1 MFLYKKSMYKE
12 RGEWHQNMNYV
23 IIHILQKEKEE
34 RMAIYLVQ
42 GLLSIVTLIKRR
54 DDFIRYTADITM
66 LYFLSYLC
74 AGSFDL
80 SLSLYAVFLIAGI
93 GKLQKISLGGIITG
107 ILICLYAGVGIM
119 YQDAYMT
126 LATVVTRYT
135 YIIIYICMIFSEK
148 IKRTKKVS
156 ADDYRYMVRSGL
168 LTEMLIV
175 IVVWMKDGIG
185 ARVVTNHQPIGGGIV
200 LGISLVVGI
209 CYRQHLFRAGEM
221 LLYDGISMILIIL
234 SGTRG
239 YMIIFAM
246 IMAVTMIVYFMDIPD
261 HGNRM
266 LQRIGVIFFVA
277 AIVIL
282 WICIFDHGKTFELIL
297 RLDESLGYRENE
309 NLYVKELMKRI
320 PWYREWFGW
329 GFGRSAAGTKEALTA
344 AGLASWNRRYMFGK
358 LLQRTIFHNYWYTIL
373 FKQGISGLIVM
384 ILFYARMVKRICQ
397 DIKDRWIR
405 YFLLMMAVGTVILLT
420 FRITATCSMLEMLL
434 VAYFIRQM
442 EEDNGEG
449 EKENAE

>member
-1 MFLYKKSMYKE
+1 
-12 RGEWHQNMNYV
+12 
-23 IIHILQKEKEE
+23 
-34 RMAIYLVQ
+34 
-42 GLLSIVTLIKRR
+42 
-54 DDFIRYTADITM
+54 
-66 LYFLSYLC
+66 
-74 AGSFDL
+74 
-80 SLSLYAVFLIAGI
+80 
-93 GKLQKISLGGIITG
+93 
-107 ILICLYAGVGIM
+107 
-119 YQDAYMT
+119 
-126 LATVVTRYT
+126 
-135 YIIIYICMIFSEK
+135 
-148 IKRTKKVS
+148 
-156 ADDYRYMVRSGL
+156 
-168 LTEMLIV
+168 
-175 IVVWMKDGIG
+175 
-185 ARVVTNHQPIGGGIV
+185 
-200 LGISLVVGI
+200 
-209 CYRQHLFRAGEM
+209 
-221 LLYDGISMILIIL
+221 MILIIL

-320 PWYREWFGW
+320 PWYRKWFGW

-344 AGLASWNRRYMFGK
+344 AGLASWNRRYMCGK

-420 FRITATCSMLEMLL
+420 FRITATCSILEMLL

>member
-1 MFLYKKSMYKE
+1 
-12 RGEWHQNMNYV
+12 
-23 IIHILQKEKEE
+23 
-34 RMAIYLVQ
+34 
-42 GLLSIVTLIKRR
+42 
-54 DDFIRYTADITM
+54 
-66 LYFLSYLC
+66 
-74 AGSFDL
+74 
-80 SLSLYAVFLIAGI
+80 
-93 GKLQKISLGGIITG
+93 
-107 ILICLYAGVGIM
+107 
-119 YQDAYMT
+119 MT

-148 IKRTKKVS
+148 MKRTKKVS

-168 LTEMLIV
+168 LTEILIV

-221 LLYDGISMILIIL
+221 LLYDGISMILIIF

-246 IMAVTMIVYFMDIPD
+246 IMAVTMIIYFMDIPD

-277 AIVIL
+277 AIAIL

-320 PWYREWFGW
+320 PWYRKWFGW

-405 YFLLMMAVGTVILLT
+405 YFLLMMVAGTVISLT
-420 FRITATCSMLEMLL
+420 FRITATCSILEMLL

>member
-320 PWYREWFGW
+320 PWYR
-329 GFGRSAAGTKEALTA
+329 K
-344 AGLASWNRRYMFGK
+344 YMFGK

>member
-1 MFLYKKSMYKE
+1 MYKE

-261 HGNRM
+261 HG
-266 LQRIGVIFFVA
+266 
-277 AIVIL
+277 
-282 WICIFDHGKTFELIL
+282 KTFELIL

-320 PWYREWFGW
+320 PWYRKWFGW

-420 FRITATCSMLEMLL
+420 FRITATCSILEMLL